1 MNKIT
6 VAVLACL
13 AVGSIG
19 VANAA
24 AGDSTLSV
32 GYAQIHANGLKK
44 LVNGIGNGIKGIDT
58 EELKANLVNNEGYP
72 SDISI
77 SPGHADKYRDPKG
90 FNVKY
95 RYEFTDNL
103 GVITSFT
110 YAGDDFKGGI
120 SGSSASEAASEDIS
134 GRIKAQYF
142 NIGVGPT
149 WRFNDY
155 VSVYA
160 MGGVAFTRYSGYYTN
175 QIKYEKTKD
184 REESTENLNSGSLSG
199 NKTEFSY
206 GAGFQFNPVNNVA
219 IDVAYE
225 GSTGGDY
232 KTNGFIVGIGYK
244 F

>member
-1 MNKIT
+1 MKKIA

-13 AVGSIG
+13 VAGSIG
-19 VANAA
+19 VANAS

-44 LVNGIGNGIKGIDT
+44 LVNDIGDRVKGIDT
-58 EELKANLVNNEGYP
+58 EDLRTDLISEGYP

-95 RYEFTDNL
+95 RYEITDNL
-103 GVITSFT
+103 GVIGSFT
-110 YAGDDFKGGI
+110 YAGDDYKAGI
-120 SGSSASEAASEDIS
+120 SGSSASEAASEEVS
-134 GRIKAQYF
+134 GRVKAQQF

-160 MGGVAFTRYSGYYTN
+160 MGGVAFSKYSGYYTDKT
-175 QIKYEKTKD
+175 KYEETKD
-184 REESTENLNSGSLSG
+184 RKASTEIDSISFSG

-225 GSTGGDY
+225 GTTGGDF
-232 KTNGFIVGIGYK
+232 KSNGFIVGVGYK

>member
-44 LVNGIGNGIKGIDT
+44 LVNGIGDGVKGIDT
-58 EELKANLVNNEGYP
+58 EDLKTDLIDEGYP

-95 RYEFTDNL
+95 RYEITDNL
-103 GVITSFT
+103 GVIGSFT
-110 YAGDDFKGGI
+110 YAGDDYKAGI
-120 SGSSASEAASEDIS
+120 SGSSESEAASQDIS
-134 GRIKAQYF
+134 GRVKAHYF

-160 MGGVAFTRYSGYYTN
+160 MGGVAFSKYSGYYTN
-175 QIKYEKTKD
+175 RIKYEETKD
-184 REESTENLNSGSLSG
+184 RKASTENLDSVSFSG

-206 GAGFQFNPVNNVA
+206 GAGFQFNPLNNVA
-219 IDVAYE
+219 IDIAYE
-225 GSTGGDY
+225 GAAGGDF
-232 KTNGFIVGIGYK
+232 KSNGFIVGVGYK

>member
-44 LVNGIGNGIKGIDT
+44 LVNGAGNAIKGIDT
-58 EELKANLVNNEGYP
+58 EDLKTDLIDEGYP

-103 GVITSFT
+103 GVIGSFT
-110 YAGDDFKGGI
+110 YAGDKFKGGI
-120 SGSSASEAASEDIS
+120 SGSSESEAASQDIKGS
-134 GRIKAQYF
+134 VKVNYF

-149 WRFNDY
+149 WRFNEW
-155 VSVYA
+155 VSAYA
-160 MGGVAFTRYSGYYTN
+160 MGGVAFSQYSGYYTN
-175 QIKYEKTKD
+175 DIKYEKTED
-184 REESTENLNSGSLSG
+184 REASTENVERGSIG
-199 NKTEFSY
+199 KTKTEFSY
-206 GAGFQFNPVNNVA
+206 GAGLQFNPLNNVA
-219 IDVAYE
+219 IDIAYE
-225 GSTGGDY
+225 GTTGGDF
-232 KTNGFIVGIGYK
+232 KSNGFIVGVGYK

>member
-1 MNKIT
+1 MKKIA

-24 AGDSTLSV
+24 AGDSSLSL

-44 LVNGIGNGIKGIDT
+44 LVNGISNGIKGIDT
-58 EELKANLVNNEGYP
+58 EELKADLISEGYP

-77 SPGHADKYRDPKG
+77 SPGRSDGYRDPKG

-103 GVITSFT
+103 GLITSFT
-110 YAGDDFKGGI
+110 YAGDDYEAGI
-120 SGSSASEAASEDIS
+120 SGSSVSEAASQEVS
-134 GRIKAQYF
+134 GRVKAHYF
-142 NIGVGPT
+142 NIGAGPT

-160 MGGVAFTRYSGYYTN
+160 IGGVAFSKYSGYYTDR
-175 QIKYEKTKD
+175 IKYEKTKD
-184 REESTENLNSGSLSG
+184 REASTENLDSVSFSG

-206 GAGFQFNPVNNVA
+206 GAGFQFNPVDNVA

-225 GSTGGDY
+225 GATGGDF
-232 KTNGFIVGIGYK
+232 KSNGFIVGIGYK